1 VVASIGSAR
10 DITDF
15 FLTFHQTSL
24 MFEIR
29 KGTVQEI
36 PLIRELTFRVWPQ
49 TYASILSQE
58 QIDYMLE
65 MMYSEAAL
73 QKQITID
80 GCQFIIVYEDG
91 NPVGFA
97 SYAEVEEGRW
107 KLHKIYILQ
116 NQQGKGTGR
125 FVIDHIIDEIKK
137 KNASTLFLQVNKH
150 NNAKAFYEK
159 LGFNEVDFINLDIG
173 NGFFMNDFIM
183 EKKLRSEDRGLRSEV

>member
-1 VVASIGSAR
+1 
-10 DITDF
+10 
-15 FLTFHQTSL
+15 
-24 MFEIR
+24 MFQIR
-29 KGTVQEI
+29 TATTKDI

-49 TYASILSQE
+49 TYASILTQE

-73 QKQITID
+73 ERQMTKED
-80 GCQFIIVYEDG
+80 CQFIIVYEDG

-97 SYAEVEEGRW
+97 SYAETEPKKW

-137 KNASTLFLQVNKH
+137 KDAYSLFLQVNKH
-150 NNAKAFYEK
+150 NKAKSFYEK
-159 LGFNEVDFINLDIG
+159 LGFAEVDLINLDIG
-173 NGFFMNDFIM
+173 NGFFMNDYIM
-183 EKKLRSEDRGLRSEV
+183 EKKL